1 MKMISKLFNLP
12 LLAICTF
19 FALHVSSTMVVSAA
33 AANTAPSAKN
43 FIQDL
48 GERAINSLTDGS
60 QNSIDTT
67 FMQLLDEGF
76 DINYIAGFVM
86 GRNWKS
92 FTPTQKANFIEIFRQ
107 RLKKTYAVH
116 FKDYKGVEFKV
127 KSSRAEAKGEV
138 VQTVIQK
145 PGGAPVDVN
154 WMVVRTASGYKIHDV
169 VAAGISMSQTMR
181 SDYSA
186 SYQQHGAN
194 PEAFIE
200 SLKG

>member
-12 LLAICTF
+12 LLAICAF
-19 FALHVSSTMVVSAA
+19 FALPGSSTVVAPAA
-33 AANTAPSAKN
+33 AASTASSAKV

-76 DINYIAGFVM
+76 DINHIAGFVM

-92 FTPTQKANFIEIFRQ
+92 FTPPQRANFIEIFRQ

-116 FKDYKGVEFKV
+116 FKDYKGVKFTV

-138 VQTVIQK
+138 VQTTIQK
-145 PGGAPVDVN
+145 PSGAPVDVN

-169 VAAGISMSQTMR
+169 VVAGISMSQTMR

>member
-12 LLAICTF
+12 LLAICAF
-19 FALHVSSTMVVSAA
+19 FALNDSSAMAAPVTAATAA
-33 AANTAPSAKN
+33 ASAKI

-60 QNSIDTT
+60 ENSIDTT
-67 FMQLLDEGF
+67 FMKLLDEGF

-92 FTPTQKANFIEIFRQ
+92 FTPTQKENFIEIFRQ

-127 KSSRAEAKGEV
+127 KSSRNEARGEI

-154 WMVVRTASGYKIHDV
+154 WMVVRTAGRYKIHDV
-169 VAAGISMSQTMR
+169 VVAGISMSQTMR

-194 PEAFIE
+194 PDAFIE